1 MININ
6 FDHNNGSMLAS
17 IGATK
22 EDFDNA
28 ISKVLYFT
36 MSRPFVVKD
45 LYGVDILL
53 DDDDSM
59 VPKSLMAKS
68 SVLENSLQ
76 KAANEHEQLLILML
90 FEKQYDVAREMLA
103 LYTGYRRMDDIK
115 QMLAD
120 REELP
125 LELMLKMEIF
135 KHKMKHISELD
146 EMFEYIS
153 ASSGNYDIFKSLVPS
168 ESPVNYL
175 LGKLKGIL
183 KLIDSKSGDDYDIDD
198 E

>member
-1 MININ
+1 
-6 FDHNNGSMLAS
+6 
-17 IGATK
+17 
-22 EDFDNA
+22 
-28 ISKVLYFT
+28 
-36 MSRPFVVKD
+36 
-45 LYGVDILL
+45 
-53 DDDDSM
+53 
-59 VPKSLMAKS
+59 
-68 SVLENSLQ
+68 
-76 KAANEHEQLLILML
+76 ML
-90 FEKQYDVAREMLA
+90 FEKQYETAKEILA
-103 LYTGYRRMDDIK
+103 VHTGYKRMDEIK
-115 QMLAD
+115 QLLID
-120 REELP
+120 KDDLP

>member
-1 MININ
+1 
-6 FDHNNGSMLAS
+6 MLAS

>member
-1 MININ
+1 
-6 FDHNNGSMLAS
+6 MLAS
-17 IGATK
+17 MGATQ

-59 VPKSLMAKS
+59 VPKSLMSKS
-68 SVLENSLQ
+68 HVLDSALQ
-76 KAANEHEQLLILML
+76 KAVTEPEQLLTLLL
-90 FEKQYDVAREMLA
+90 FEKQYETAKEILA
-103 LYTGYRRMDDIK
+103 VHTGYKRMDEIK
-115 QMLAD
+115 QLLID
-120 REELP
+120 KDDLP

-153 ASSGNYDIFKSLVPS
+153 ASSGNYDIFKSLIPS
-168 ESPVNYL
+168 DTPVEYL

-183 KLIDSKSGDDYDIDD
+183 KLIDPKHGDDHDIDD